1 MALSD
6 YLSSKSDR
14 EIHSRT
20 KFEKKPYKSAMV
32 TFISFLAVGF
42 IPLLFFVLALFF
54 PNLLENA
61 FLFSVILT
69 ALAFLFVGSVKGIV
83 TGKHPLHS
91 AFETLLIGAI
101 ASSLAFLVGYLLRGL
116 LG

>member
-1 MALSD
+1 MVFNKKGIWKYLPEFVYGGIDGSVTTFAVVAGAIGASFSSTVILILGFANLLADGVSMALSD

-42 IPLLFFVLALFF
+42 IPLLFF
-54 PNLLENA
+54 
-61 FLFSVILT
+61 
-69 ALAFLFVGSVKGIV
+69 
-83 TGKHPLHS
+83 
-91 AFETLLIGAI
+91 
-101 ASSLAFLVGYLLRGL
+101 
-116 LG
+116 